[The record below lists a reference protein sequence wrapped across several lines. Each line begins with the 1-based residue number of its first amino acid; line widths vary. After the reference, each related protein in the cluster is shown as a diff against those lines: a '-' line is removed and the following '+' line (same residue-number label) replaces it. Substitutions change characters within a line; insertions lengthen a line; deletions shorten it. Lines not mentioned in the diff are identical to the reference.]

1 VQEAVSA
8 VLHDR
13 ARDADGINRMLML
26 SFGAHAVLLAA
37 IWLMP
42 GVWPAARTDD
52 RAVMTISVGGV
63 EGPDTGGLT
72 SIADRAV
79 QAIAKPDTRVTDTPP
94 AAKTPEMVES
104 TAKPLPK
111 PAAKVEKPAA
121 ASRTKPPTMGE
132 QIKTGSAQVKTGG
145 AATPFGGLAQGGG
158 GGGDIRLD
166 VQNFCCPQ
174 YIVLMRQRIQQRW
187 NPNMG
192 AAGQPEVKF
201 TIRRDGMITQVE
213 LSRSSGQALLD
224 LEARRAVATTIQL
237 PPLPREFTG
246 DHLTVYLVFDFKR

>member
-1 VQEAVSA
+1 MQEAVSA

-72 SIADRAV
+72 SIADRAI

-111 PAAKVEKPAA
+111 PPAKVEKPAA

-132 QIKTGSAQVKTGG
+132 QIKTGSSQVKTGG

-158 GGGDIRLD
+158 GGGDVRLD
-166 VQNFCCPQ
+166 VQNFCCP
-174 YIVLMRQRIQQRW
+174 RIHRAD
-187 NPNMG
+187 
-192 AAGQPEVKF
+192 AAAHSAAMESEHGGGRPARSEVYDS
-201 TIRRDGMITQVE
+201 TRRHDHAGRTVQVE
-213 LSRSSGQALLD
+213 RSGLLD